1 TVEDCIQNTTI
12 NNTTAICS
20 LPLSTS
26 LKFSDILSALVI
38 LFGFLA
44 AYIFLF
50 SYLSSKSSV
59 LYLDFTEKSVSIF
72 FYLEIIFVM
81 FIGILV
87 TLHSSFFGLPST
99 ISGGNPLEIY
109 IDSVFFV
116 IWIVFTILFIWFRGI
131 IVSNHQ
137 EIINFNRE
145 KNHIFGILINASSVY
160 FFLIAFVVIIIFLN
174 LKFSIF
180 TLIFIELLILQFHWI
195 NSAISNLPY
204 KQVNI

>member
-1 TVEDCIQNTTI
+1 
-12 NNTTAICS
+12 
-20 LPLSTS
+20 
-26 LKFSDILSALVI
+26 
-38 LFGFLA
+38 
-44 AYIFLF
+44 
-50 SYLSSKSSV
+50 
-59 LYLDFTEKSVSIF
+59 
-72 FYLEIIFVM
+72 M

-180 TLIFIELLILQFHWI
+180 TLIFTELLILQFHWI

-204 KQVNI
+204 KQVNIRVNNEECRSIPTFSHVFIFGRGTEGEFIIIDENNRIFRVMKESIISIEQVTEQE